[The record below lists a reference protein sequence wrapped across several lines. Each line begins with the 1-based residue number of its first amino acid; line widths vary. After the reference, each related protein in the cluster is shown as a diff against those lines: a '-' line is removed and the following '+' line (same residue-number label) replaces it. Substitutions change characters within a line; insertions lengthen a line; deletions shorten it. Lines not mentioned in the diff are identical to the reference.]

1 MLMRIFIIF
10 LITIIS
16 VNYIKADTEVISYK
30 QFAETAAEL
39 SVEFSNCV
47 KRANSDIDNV
57 ENNLKLENK
66 STPKFSIGYDT
77 SFVENSKR
85 NLRRIYEKYT
95 AIQYCEK
102 SLFLSISNYP
112 PSIILVLVQAAKNAA
127 MLNRLLLD
135 KKISIEKYNLELIS
149 NDQRLVRELDRISF
163 KINARL
169 GGDEATDLQDI
180 EDYANKTIGIELI
193 YWAQEQ
199 RLISGFNNRIGVD
212 NKPIVISCAH
222 ENQLL
227 KCLE

>member
-1 MLMRIFIIF
+1 MLIRIFIIF

-16 VNYIKADTEVISYK
+16 VNYIKADTEMISYK
-30 QFAETAAEL
+30 QFAATAAEL
-39 SVEFSNCV
+39 SMEFSNCV

-77 SFVENSKR
+77 SFVENSIQ
-85 NLRRIYEKYT
+85 NLRKIYTKYN

-102 SLFLSISNYP
+102 SLFLGISNYP
-112 PSIILVLVQAAKNAA
+112 PSIILILVKAAYNAA
-127 MLNRLLLD
+127 RLNRLLFD

-149 NDQRLVRELDRISF
+149 NDQHLVRELDRISF

-169 GGDEATDLQDI
+169 GGDETTDLQDI

-193 YWAQEQ
+193 NWAQEQ
-199 RLISGFNNRIGVD
+199 RLISGFKNRVGVH

-222 ENQLL
+222 ESQLL
-227 KCLE
+227 KCVE